1 MILYMLPCIRL
12 PIDKECETMDQQKI
26 EEMTQMLLKLEQE
39 IKETIESLQ
48 RINKSIDKY
57 DKYAFLNVS

>member
-1 MILYMLPCIRL
+1 MRIRL
-12 PIDKECETMDQQKI
+12 STYKERETMDQQKI
-26 EEMTQMLLKLEQE
+26 EEMTKMLLKLEQE
-39 IKETIESLQ
+39 IKETKESLH

>member
-1 MILYMLPCIRL
+1 
-12 PIDKECETMDQQKI
+12 MDQQKI
-26 EEMTQMLLKLEQE
+26 EEMTLMLLKLEQE

>member
-1 MILYMLPCIRL
+1 MRIRL
-12 PIDKECETMDQQKI
+12 SIYKERETMDQQKI
-26 EEMTQMLLKLEQE
+26 EEMTKMLLKLEQE
-39 IKETIESLQ
+39 IKETKESLH

>member
-1 MILYMLPCIRL
+1 MYVGHGIRL
-12 PIDKECETMDQQKI
+12 PTFKERETMDQQKI
-26 EEMTQMLLKLEQE
+26 EEMTKMLLKLEQE
-39 IKETIESLQ
+39 IKETKESLH